1 MISKSFKDWGLR
13 IEFWVILLLS
23 CTPYCGIQEF
33 PGFNKQFLSISYQPF
48 NILCQRNWKQ
58 TEAKSVNKKNKQT
71 KRGQIRILW
80 TIELINIKSHL
91 LDDLVQFRYSLNL
104 SASSNLF
111 CNPSRKS
118 SMTWRCKIKRA
129 NWSNTIKHYVE

>member
-1 MISKSFKDWGLR
+1 MISKSFKDWGLSFESTYFWAVLR
-13 IEFWVILLLS
+13 IVA
-23 CTPYCGIQEF
+23 YK
-33 PGFNKQFLSISYQPF
+33 NFLVSISNFYAYHTNPSTSSAKETGSK
-48 NILCQRNWKQ
+48 LRRNLL
-58 TEAKSVNKKNKQT
+58 TKKNKQT
-71 KRGQIRILW
+71 KRGQLRILW

-91 LDDLVQFRYSLNL
+91 LDDLVQFKYSLYL